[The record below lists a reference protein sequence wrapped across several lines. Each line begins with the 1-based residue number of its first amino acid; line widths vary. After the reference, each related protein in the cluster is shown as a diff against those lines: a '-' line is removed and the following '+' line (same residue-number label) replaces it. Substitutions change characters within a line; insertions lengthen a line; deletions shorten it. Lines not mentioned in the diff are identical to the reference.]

1 MRIRTLEERVI
12 HECELNG
19 IIFDTSHGLTSIAP
33 SVMMFYGVKQNK
45 GLVSMGQ
52 GRQRRYLALIGD
64 HIIIELYD
72 NFQEFV

>member
-1 MRIRTLEERVI
+1 MKIRTLEERVI

-19 IIFDTSHGLTSIAP
+19 IIFDTSQGLTSIAP